1 MNISVVVIGAQF
13 PGNLGAIA
21 RSMANFT
28 AKDLYLIEP
37 LCDHLAKEAQDR
49 ASHAKEILHNAK
61 IVTSLVDIPTD
72 LLLATSAQTAQVDY
86 NIVRV
91 PLSLQHL
98 KQQIQNKHIG
108 EKYTITIV
116 LGRESSGLT
125 NEEIQQC
132 DLLTTIPTSTSYPV
146 MNQSHAATVLL
157 YELAQLKQTLQLN
170 KQHQPENEQKN
181 LNESNAEF
189 KEEQD
194 ILCPKKEREQLY
206 SYIQSTLDEMD
217 FSTLEKKETQE
228 KIFKRLLAKSF
239 VTKREAMA
247 LFSYFKNVRAL
258 QTKNNFDKQE

>member
-28 AKDLYLIEP
+28 AKDLYLIDP

-49 ASHAKEILHNAK
+49 ASHAKDILRNAT
-61 IVTSLVDIPTD
+61 IVKSLADVPTD

-86 NIVRV
+86 NISRV

-98 KQQIQNKHIG
+98 TEQIQNKTIADN
-108 EKYTITIV
+108 YTITIV

-125 NEEIQQC
+125 NEEIKQC
-132 DLLTTIPTSTSYPV
+132 DLLTTIPTSASYAV

-157 YELAQLKQTLQLN
+157 YELAKLKKTM
-170 KQHQPENEQKN
+170 QKN
-181 LNESNAEF
+181 ADHSQF

-194 ILCPKKEREQLY
+194 ILCPKTEREQLY
-206 SYIQSTLDEMD
+206 SYIQSTLDNMT
-217 FSTLEKKETQE
+217 FSTPDKKETQE

-239 VTKREAMA
+239 LTKREAMA
-247 LFSYFKNVRAL
+247 LFSYFKNVQEL
-258 QTKNNFDKQE
+258 QNPEQK